1 MKFNRLSKRF
11 CNRFYKYPSKLSNV
25 FKANNYDWKII
36 TFVNA
41 YFPNNKIEFTATSE
55 SVYEYLWL
63 LEREFIADNFT
74 DIQLTKLIGNL
85 EKFVNKLKLIQ
96 HCKKK

>member
-36 TFVNA
+36 AFVNA
-41 YFPNNKIEFTATSE
+41 YFPNNKIYS
-55 SVYEYLWL
+55 
-63 LEREFIADNFT
+63 N
-74 DIQLTKLIGNL
+74 
-85 EKFVNKLKLIQ
+85 
-96 HCKKK
+96 

>member
-1 MKFNRLSKRF
+1 MKRLI
-11 CNRFYKYPSKLSNV
+11 
-25 FKANNYDWKII
+25 NYSDTW
-36 TFVNA
+36 
-41 YFPNNKIEFTATSE
+41 NKI
-55 SVYEYLWL
+55 YEYLWL

-85 EKFVNKLKLIQ
+85 ENFVNKLKLIQ